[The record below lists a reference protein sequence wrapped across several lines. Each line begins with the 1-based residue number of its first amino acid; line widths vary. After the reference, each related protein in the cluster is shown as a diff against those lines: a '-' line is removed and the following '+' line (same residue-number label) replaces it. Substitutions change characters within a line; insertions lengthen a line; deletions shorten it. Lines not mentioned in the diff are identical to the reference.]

1 MKGGKYK
8 DKNIGAE
15 VHIRDLKIRGRR
27 RQRKRRWK
35 SEFAIFQ
42 FSSRLLQVTNFCQM

>member
-15 VHIRDLKIRGRR
+15 VHIRDLKIRETATTA
-27 RQRKRRWK
+27 KTSLK
-35 SEFAIFQ
+35 K
-42 FSSRLLQVTNFCQM
+42 